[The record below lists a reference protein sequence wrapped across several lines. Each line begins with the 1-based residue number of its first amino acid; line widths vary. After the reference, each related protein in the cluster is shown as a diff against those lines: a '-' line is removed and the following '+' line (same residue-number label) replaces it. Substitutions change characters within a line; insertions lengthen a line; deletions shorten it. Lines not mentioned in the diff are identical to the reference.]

1 MEVNHPEEGDGAMP
15 ETEQTLEELA
25 KQKLSMGFMVRR
37 EMKKLPELLAED
49 EDALNLARGEY
60 DGREGLIV
68 VTDRRVM
75 FVEQGMIRHNF
86 EDFPYEK
93 VNSVKTESGMRSGKI
108 TIYASGNKAELKD
121 IHPKARVPEIGDYV
135 RTRISGGSQATAA
148 TTTPAES
155 TAMSDAPAEQL
166 KKLAGLRDAGIVT
179 NEEFEAK
186 KAEILARM

>member
-1 MEVNHPEEGDGAMP
+1 MA

-25 KQKLSMGFMVRR
+25 KDKLNMGFMVRR
-37 EMKKLPELLAED
+37 EMKKLPELLAEG
-49 EDALNLARGEY
+49 EDAVNLARGEY
-60 DGREGLIV
+60 DGKEGLIV
-68 VTDRRVM
+68 VTDRRIM

-93 VNSVKTESGMRSGKI
+93 VSSVKTESGMRSGKI

-121 IHPKARVPEIGDYV
+121 IHPKARVSEIGDYV
-135 RTRISGGSQATAA
+135 RTRVSGGPSTPAAAPVATA
-148 TTTPAES
+148 PDS
-155 TAMSDAPAEQL
+155 PSEQL
-166 KKLAGLRDAGIVT
+166 KKLAELRDAGILT